1 MEFENF
7 EENLFSERLLC
18 SEMLDYISDHGKDIF
33 QEVADII
40 KRQGKITDV
49 IDLED
54 GHKFYEVRF
63 HDVNYFIVQDICDMC
78 QSITADLPSS
88 VISNG
93 RQKQSIDD
101 AVFILYSV
109 SERRNQSMQD
119 RQNRL

>member
-18 SEMLDYISDHGKDIF
+18 SEMLDYISEHGKDIF
-33 QEVADII
+33 QEVADTI

-54 GHKFYEVRF
+54 GHKVYEVRF
-63 HDVNYFIVQDICDMC
+63 HDVNYFIVKDICDMC

-88 VISNG
+88 VIASSEEDG
-93 RQKQSIDD
+93 
-101 AVFILYSV
+101 SV
-109 SERRNQSMQD
+109 PF
-119 RQNRL
+119 